1 MRDIKFRAWFNN
13 KMDHTP
19 HGWDEYYGETM
30 PINEAISQAILDGQ
44 ILMQYTGLKDKNGK
58 EIYEGDVLTKNIY
71 WDVQKTEL
79 VRFTVKF
86 IYGCFMLV
94 DRDDRRY
101 NISKYNEVIGNI
113 HENPELL

>member
-1 MRDIKFRAWFNN
+1 MFK
-13 KMDHTP
+13 
-19 HGWDEYYGETM
+19 
-30 PINEAISQAILDGQ
+30 
-44 ILMQYTGLKDKNGK
+44 
-58 EIYEGDVLTKNIY
+58 
-71 WDVQKTEL
+71 KTEL

-101 NISKYNEVIGNI
+101 NISKYNEIIGNI